1 MKTNET
7 KMKVMISQPMNGISD
22 SEVRRVQKELRE
34 KFAKN
39 MAL

>member
-7 KMKVMISQPMNGISD
+7 KMKVMISQPTNGVSD
-22 SEVRRVQKELRE
+22 SEVRRIQKELRE
-34 KFAKN
+34 KFVKN